1 MLILSD
7 GTLKKRVHGI
17 SEVIL
22 KCANETERVE
32 LLKDHFGIVLST
44 KEQNG
49 IKGTIT
55 DLG

>member
-1 MLILSD
+1 LILSD